1 MREGVSLRSASSAL
15 LTALLGV
22 FGAGLSGCPSQAGP
36 TDDAL
41 ADYLRRH
48 GIAVPDARMA
58 TPDGEAGE
66 GGASGEGTIV
76 GPIAR
81 RVAVTVERASGLPD
95 LDSGPGE
102 TDPYV
107 ALDYEG
113 QRFRSSVVEG
123 EIDPVWGDTFI
134 FDVRTGGV
142 LVVKLMDEDSLSSD
156 EQVGTQSQVLPD
168 LQVGQ
173 TTALSLSFR
182 NGEGGTLTL
191 TLTGMVRP

>member
-1 MREGVSLRSASSAL
+1 MREGVSLKSAYSAVL
-15 LTALLGV
+15 VALLGCL
-22 FGAGLSGCPSQAGP
+22 GGCPSQAGP

-48 GIAVPDARMA
+48 GIAAPDAGLVGDA
-58 TPDGEAGE
+58 AGPNV
-66 GGASGEGTIV
+66 APNAAAA
-76 GPIAR
+76 PIAR
-81 RVAVTVERASGLPD
+81 RVAVTVERATGLPD

-113 QRFRSSVVEG
+113 QRYRTSVVEG
-123 EIDPVWGDTFI
+123 ALDPVWGDTFI
-134 FDVRTGGV
+134 LDVRPGGV

-156 EQVGTQSQVLPD
+156 EQIGTQSQVLPD
-168 LQVGQ
+168 LRIGE
-173 TTALSLSFR
+173 TSSLVLTFR
-182 NGEGGTLTL
+182 NGNGGSLAL

>member
-48 GIAVPDARMA
+48 GIAAPDARMA
-58 TPDGEAGE
+58 TGDGEGGEAG
-66 GGASGEGTIV
+66 AVV

-123 EIDPVWGDTFI
+123 ELDPVWGDTFI

-173 TTALSLSFR
+173 TTSLSLSFR